1 MPFASLNGLSIA
13 YESHGPLDRPVI
25 LLVMGL
31 GAQLTIWPDELV
43 DALVGDGFRVVRF
56 DNRDCG
62 LSSKFEQWGKAD
74 LPAAV
79 QRLMSGQAIEAPYRL
94 DDMANDA
101 VGLLDVLGIER
112 AHVVGA
118 SMGGMIAQVIAGRRP
133 ERTASLVSI
142 MSTSSRAGLPPG
154 KPEAV
159 KAILTRPESG
169 DRAEL
174 VRHGMWLREM
184 IGSPGYPADPQW
196 LQRFVER
203 NVDRSYY
210 PEGVGRQYL
219 AILAS
224 GDRVGMLR
232 GISRPTLVIHGADDP
247 LLPEACGR
255 DVADLVPGARYES
268 IPGMGHD
275 LPLALCAPLAR
286 MIGEHCRRS

>member
-1 MPFASLNGLSIA
+1 MPNASVNGLTIA
-13 YESHGPLDRPVI
+13 YETHGAADRPVV

-43 DALVGDGFRVVRF
+43 DALVAEGFRVVRF

-62 LSSKFEQWGKAD
+62 LSSKFEKWGKAD
-74 LPAAV
+74 LQAAI
-79 QRLMSGQAIEAPYRL
+79 QRLMSGQSIETPYRL

-101 VGLLDVLGIER
+101 VGLLDALGIER

-118 SMGGMIAQVIAGRRP
+118 SMGGMIAQVVAARRP

-142 MSTSSRAGLPPG
+142 MSTSSRPGLPPG

-159 KAILTRPESG
+159 QAILTRPETT
-169 DRAEL
+169 DRTEL

-184 IGSPGYPADPQW
+184 IGSPGYAADPAW
-196 LQRFVER
+196 LRRFVER

-224 GDRVGMLR
+224 GDRVGLLR
-232 GISRPTLVIHGADDP
+232 GVTRPTLVIHGTADP
-247 LLPEACGR
+247 LLPLECGR
-255 DVADLVPGARYES
+255 DVAELVPGARFEA

-275 LPLALCAPLAR
+275 LPLALCPPLAR
-286 MIGEHCRRS
+286 MIGAHCR